1 MKAPRVY
8 VEALRALW
16 LAVLRCRGKCER
28 EPAGREVSHARRSA
42 LLKLGG
48 ACACCGL
55 GMDFARALEF
65 HHVNHNG
72 EQHRKLLRAFSSG
85 VVTWVL
91 ETPAPGLGLFAVEVR
106 CVICHRMLHEA
117 GACPHGGKERVK
129 RAA

>member
-1 MKAPRVY
+1 MKAARVY

-16 LAVLRCRGKCER
+16 LAAARCRGKCER
-28 EPAGREVSHARRSA
+28 PPAGKEVSRGRLDA
-42 LLKLGG
+42 LRKLGG

-55 GMDFARALEF
+55 GIEYARVLEF
-65 HHVNHNG
+65 HHTNFNG
-72 EQHRKLLRAFSSG
+72 DLHRRLLRAFSSG

-106 CVICHRMLHEA
+106 CVICHRMLHEQ
-117 GACPHGGKERVK
+117 GACPHRRKEERK